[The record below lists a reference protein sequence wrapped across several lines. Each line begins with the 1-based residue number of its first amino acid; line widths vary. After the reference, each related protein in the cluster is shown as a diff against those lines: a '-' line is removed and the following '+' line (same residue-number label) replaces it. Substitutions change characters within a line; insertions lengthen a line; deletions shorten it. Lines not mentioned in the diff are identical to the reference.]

1 LSKAFELL
9 QQVERE
15 RAYTGSAAVAA
26 VVPINGNGVRRNVVN
41 SDEIARLV
49 QRVFR
54 ASDGVAPQ
62 VLVFAGVEPGAG
74 CTSIC
79 GAAAEALAAAAAGTF
94 CVVDTHFRRPAM
106 HQYFNLENRVGLAD
120 AIVQAGPVRSFAQ
133 RVEGTNLWVL
143 PSGSANADSNAL
155 LSSPAL
161 QARITELRSEF
172 NHVLIDSA
180 PLNGYVDAGVLGRIS
195 DGLLLV
201 LQSNATRREAAR
213 NVTEGLKSSNVR
225 LLGAVLNKRTFPI
238 PQNLYN
244 RL

>member
-1 LSKAFELL
+1 
-9 QQVERE
+9 VERE

-54 ASDGVAPQ
+54 TPDGVVPR

-79 GAAAEALAAAAAGTF
+79 AATAETLAAALPGTF
-94 CVVDTHFRRPAM
+94 CVVDANLRSPAL

-120 AIVQAGPVRSFAQ
+120 AIVQAGPIRSFTQ

-143 PSGSANADSNAL
+143 PSGSVKAGGNAL
-155 LSSPAL
+155 VSSDAL
-161 QARITELRSEF
+161 QARMVELRSEF

-180 PLNGYVDAGVLGRIS
+180 PLNGYADAGMLGRIS

-213 NVTEGLKSSNVR
+213 NVIEGLKSSNVR